1 MKKIITLFIFLF
13 VFVTIFFFKQVYF
26 AKFKNYDV
34 PSYRFVLHTKKTL
47 FFSAR
52 DFNLYIPLLRQLRN
66 TTLPFIG
73 AANNFLYSVEYEANH
88 KLTKNDLEQ
97 LLGKDFTIQFKPHL
111 LFIAKVDPK
120 DSVFFFLK
128 IKNDKSMNYKGFDIK
143 KRDFQTMPLTLY
155 YVFAG
160 DFLFVSAH
168 LKTIKRIL
176 SGYVNKYN
184 KIPKSSFVLYNSDKT
199 SFFQSWL
206 NSPVQI
212 VYGNLLSSLQTPAKE
227 NGQFSKETLFS
238 TSLNLTKLLNLKT
251 KNISGT
257 LIIHSLDSEGNYKF
271 SFLLP
276 VDLDSQIKSAVQLWI
291 KQKFSV
297 SEEFLFHRRVGQF
310 DVYSNDQESHSF
322 FSSPILFYLN
332 PKKLSKIKAWQ
343 NVSFLSD
350 MEPIKVVRK

>member
-1 MKKIITLFIFLF
+1 MKKIISLFIFLF
-13 VFVTIFFFKQVYF
+13 VFISIFFFKQVYF

-34 PSYRFVLHTKKTL
+34 PSYRFVLQTKKTL

-52 DFNLYIPLLRQLRN
+52 NFNLYIPLLRQLRN

-73 AANNFLYSVEYEANH
+73 AVNKFLYSVEYEVNH
-88 KLTKNDLEQ
+88 KLTKNDFEQ
-97 LLGKDFTIQFKPHL
+97 LLGKDFTIQFQPYP
-111 LFIAKVDPK
+111 LFIARVDSK

-128 IKNDKSMNYKGFDIK
+128 VKNDKRMNYKGFDIK

-184 KIPKSSFVLYNSDKT
+184 KIPKSSFIFYNSDKI
-199 SFFQSWL
+199 SFLQSWL
-206 NSPVQI
+206 NSPVQL
-212 VYGNLLSSLQTPAKE
+212 VYGNHLSSLQTPAKE
-227 NGQFSKETLFS
+227 NGQFSKKALFS
-238 TSLNLTKLLNLKT
+238 TSLNLSKLLNLKT

-257 LIIHSLDSEGNYKF
+257 LILHSLNSEGNYQF

-276 VDLDSQIKSAVQLWI
+276 VDLDSKIKSAVQLWI
-291 KQKFSV
+291 KENFTV
-297 SEEFLFHRRVGQF
+297 SEKILFHRRAGQF

-343 NVSFLSD
+343 SVSFLSD
-350 MEPIKVVRK
+350 MESIKVVRK